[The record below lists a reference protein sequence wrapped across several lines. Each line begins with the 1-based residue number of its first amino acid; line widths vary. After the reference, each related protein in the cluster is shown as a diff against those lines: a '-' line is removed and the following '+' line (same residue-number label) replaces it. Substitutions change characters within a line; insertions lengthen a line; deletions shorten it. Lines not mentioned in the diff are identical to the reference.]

1 MVPWSRPRRS
11 AAVAAPAAGADHESD
26 ALLEVSE
33 LRAGY
38 GGRPVV
44 YGVDL
49 TVSSGEIVAVLG
61 HNGAG
66 KTTTLNAIFGFIE
79 PMSGTVSLAGSEV
92 TTLPPVEHARR
103 GMTFVPAERFV
114 FQDLSV
120 EDNLLLAAM
129 QEPSAERRAEHRRR
143 ADALFPVLS
152 ERRAQR
158 AGTMSG
164 GEQRMLSIGMALMA
178 GPRLLLLDEPSL
190 GLSPLYVE
198 TIMDAIRTVANELR
212 VGVVLLEQNVAQ
224 ALRVADRVYV
234 MRSGE
239 TIAHETAAELRTREH
254 LWDLF

>member
-1 MVPWSRPRRS
+1 V
-11 AAVAAPAAGADHESD
+11 AVDPIEADPESEG
-26 ALLEVSE
+26 LLKVVG

-49 TVSSGEIVAVLG
+49 EVSPGEIVAVLG

-66 KTTTLNAIFGFIE
+66 KTTTLNAIFGFLE
-79 PMSGTVSLAGSEV
+79 PMSGTVSLQGSDV
-92 TTLPPVEHARR
+92 TTLPAVEHARR

-120 EDNLLLAAM
+120 RDNLLLAAM
-129 QEPSAERRAEHRRR
+129 QQPSVEQRAEYQRRV
-143 ADALFPVLS
+143 DALFPVLAK
-152 ERRAQR
+152 RRTQR

-178 GPRLLLLDEPSL
+178 DPRLMLLDEPSL
-190 GLSPLYVE
+190 GLSPVYVA
-198 TIMDAIRTVANELR
+198 TIMDAIRTVADEQR
-212 VGVVLLEQNVAQ
+212 VGVVMLEQNVAQ

>member
-1 MVPWSRPRRS
+1 MAPWSRSRS
-11 AAVAAPAAGADHESD
+11 AAAVAPAAD
-26 ALLEVSE
+26 AKREGGTLLEVAG

-38 GGRPVV
+38 SGRPVV

-49 TVSSGEIVAVLG
+49 AVAPGEIVAVLG

-66 KTTTLNAIFGFIE
+66 KTTTLKAIFGFIE
-79 PMSGTVSLAGSEV
+79 PMAGTVSLLGSEL
-92 TTLPPVEHARR
+92 TTLPAVEHAKR

-114 FQDLSV
+114 FQDLGV
-120 EDNLLLAAM
+120 QDNLLLAAM
-129 QEPSAERRAEHRRR
+129 QEPSSERRGEHRERV
-143 ADALFPVLS
+143 DALFPVLS
-152 ERRAQR
+152 ERRKQR

-178 GPRLLLLDEPSL
+178 GPRLMLLDEPSL

-198 TIMDAIRTVANELR
+198 TIMNAIRNVADALR
-212 VGVVLLEQNVAQ
+212 VGVVMLEQNVAQ

-239 TIAHETAAELRTREH
+239 TIAHETAAALRTREH

>member
-1 MVPWSRPRRS
+1 LVPWSRARRS
-11 AAVAAPAAGADHESD
+11 TAPAAVADRPESEE
-26 ALLEVSE
+26 LLDVSG

-38 GGRPVV
+38 GGRAVV

-49 TVSSGEIVAVLG
+49 TVSPGEIVAVLG

-79 PMSGTVSLAGSEV
+79 PMSGTVSFRGSEV
-92 TTLPPVEHARR
+92 TALPPVEHARR
-103 GMTFVPAERFV
+103 GMTLVPAERFV

-129 QEPSAERRAEHRRR
+129 QEPSDERRDEHRRR

-178 GPRLLLLDEPSL
+178 GPRLMLLDEPSL

-198 TIMDAIRTVANELR
+198 TIMDAVRTVANDLR
-212 VGVVLLEQNVAQ
+212 VGVVMLEQNVAQ